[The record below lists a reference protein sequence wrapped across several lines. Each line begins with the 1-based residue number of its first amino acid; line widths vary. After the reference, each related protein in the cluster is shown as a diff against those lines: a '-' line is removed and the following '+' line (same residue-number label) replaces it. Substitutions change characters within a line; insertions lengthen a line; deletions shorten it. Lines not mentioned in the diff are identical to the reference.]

1 MSSQQIQLPAPLGS
15 CLGCSPPADFS
26 VWQRFSLSFG
36 SSSPGPTSS
45 KRTTPRHSGS
55 GLPPA
60 AFFHH
65 HHGSAQS
72 SWSTPP
78 STSQRGAVQ
87 AEVRW
92 IAAWAVEREQEVE
105 RSAEGADFFR
115 SPPIMQI
122 DWSTG
127 GSTSEVEQ
135 RRLAALHP
143 TLMEQSAAKL
153 ALTSAA
159 SFGNCWL
166 NLLLALGLSYG
177 HLLLALEVVY
187 LR

>member
-1 MSSQQIQLPAPLGS
+1 MGAIQAYPIHSCGYGLYKEKLMIELYELPAPLGS

-36 SSSPGPTSS
+36 SSSPGPASS

-87 AEVRW
+87 AEVQW
-92 IAAWAVEREQEVE
+92 IAAWAVERGAGSGAGRGKGSGLQTE
-105 RSAEGADFFR
+105 RIFSA
-115 SPPIMQI
+115 P
-122 DWSTG
+122 
-127 GSTSEVEQ
+127 
-135 RRLAALHP
+135 HP
-143 TLMEQSAAKL
+143 
-153 ALTSAA
+153 
-159 SFGNCWL
+159 
-166 NLLLALGLSYG
+166 
-177 HLLLALEVVY
+177 
-187 LR
+187 

>member
-1 MSSQQIQLPAPLGS
+1 MIELYELPAPLGS

-45 KRTTPRHSGS
+45 KRTTPLHSRS

-87 AEVRW
+87 AEVQW
-92 IAAWAVEREQEVE
+92 IAAWAVER
-105 RSAEGADFFR
+105 GAGSGAVCRGSGFFLLPTHNANR
-115 SPPIMQI
+115 LEHRGGALPR
-122 DWSTG
+122 WSSGIWQCSTQLSWSRVLLNWPLLQLRALVTV
-127 GSTSEVEQ
+127 GSI
-135 RRLAALHP
+135 
-143 TLMEQSAAKL
+143 
-153 ALTSAA
+153 
-159 SFGNCWL
+159 C
-166 NLLLALGLSYG
+166 Y
-177 HLLLALEVVY
+177 
-187 LR
+187 